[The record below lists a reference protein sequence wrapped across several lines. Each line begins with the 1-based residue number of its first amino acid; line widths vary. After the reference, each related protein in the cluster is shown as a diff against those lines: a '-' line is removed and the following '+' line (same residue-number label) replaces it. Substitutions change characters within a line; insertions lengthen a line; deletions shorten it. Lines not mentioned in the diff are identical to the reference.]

1 MQKQVSQDLITA
13 LDLKQVQKIRK
24 IVEDQSRTVLNQW
37 AEVYVRSMVLGRKL
51 AADTES
57 YRYTKQ
63 GFTCAS
69 RS

>member
-1 MQKQVSQDLITA
+1 MQKQVSQGLVTA

-37 AEVYVRSMVLGRKL
+37 AEVYVRSTVLGRKL
-51 AADTES
+51 IADTKS

-63 GFTCAS
+63 GFACAS
-69 RS
+69 RR

>member
-1 MQKQVSQDLITA
+1 MQKQVSQGLVTA

-37 AEVYVRSMVLGRKL
+37 AEVYVRSTVLGRKL
-51 AADTES
+51 TADTKS
-57 YRYTKQ
+57 HRYTKQ

>member
-1 MQKQVSQDLITA
+1 MQKQVSQGLVTA

-51 AADTES
+51 AADTKS

>member
-1 MQKQVSQDLITA
+1 MHKQVSQGLVTA

-37 AEVYVRSMVLGRKL
+37 AEIYVRSMVLGMKL
-51 AADTES
+51 KADTKS
-57 YRYTKQ
+57 YRYTEQ
-63 GFTCAS
+63 GFTDAS

>member
-1 MQKQVSQDLITA
+1 MQKQVSQDLVMA

-24 IVEDQSRTVLNQW
+24 IVKDQSRTVLNQW
-37 AEVYVRSMVLGRKL
+37 AEVYVRSMVLGRKI

-57 YRYTKQ
+57 YRYTKL
-63 GFTCAS
+63 GFTGAS